1 MVAIIIR
8 PVLQNGGFHNTHF
21 ADAVVMF
28 LVIPFSHLIND
39 EEISFEQVPNAPRLQ
54 PPTQAAGATDK
65 LYVDR

>member
-1 MVAIIIR
+1 MVAIIVR

-39 EEISFEQVPNAPRLQ
+39 EEIKAIIAEESWYRGIRHMVGQ
-54 PPTQAAGATDK
+54 
-65 LYVDR
+65 